1 MERRFVVKAASISII
16 LSCIFMSVAAGSAF
30 AADPVAQVK
39 NKIKAGAKI
48 VDVRTPGEFESG
60 HYKGAVNI
68 PLQEI
73 NTRLA
78 EFGDKTKPVVVYCR
92 SGRRSA
98 EAKRIL
104 LENGYKDVTDGGGLT
119 DMP

>member
-1 MERRFVVKAASISII
+1 MKRISALMIVS
-16 LSCIFMSVAAGSAF
+16 LLCMSVAAGSAL
-30 AADPVAQVK
+30 AADPVSQVK
-39 NKIKAGAKI
+39 TKIEAGAKI

-78 EFGDKTKPVVVYCR
+78 EFGDKAKPIVVYCR

-104 LENGYKDVTDGGGLT
+104 LDNGYKDVTNGGGLT